1 MRLTHEQEQIRTVAP
16 ERVRSGGNTIVI
28 AFAGAGKTTTLK
40 SVAEAIP
47 VKGCYLAFNKA
58 IAEEAVRKFVRTKCS
73 ASTMHSLAF
82 SVVRDIASQPATL
95 NARDFRD
102 SGIFGR
108 FRLPR
113 IKGWNDFR
121 VASAV
126 CRTMAAYCN
135 SSDAEVTPE
144 HAKEALI
151 ASLGDPD
158 LIHSEEKA
166 GAAQNAIDQL
176 AGPITEMAQAYF
188 DLCLEDGRLSHD
200 TYLKLLDLDAGLRN
214 DAFRGFQYLMV
225 DEAQDINPVQRS
237 ILIKSGLPLIAVGDP
252 YQQIY
257 SWRGAENALASF
269 EGEKL
274 YLTQSFR
281 FAEDIAEH
289 ARRILASRPDGGP
302 EQRLI
307 GAGSGIPSNYKGAK
321 VAMICRTNI
330 GMIDEALRLM
340 STGKKVHVDNVK
352 SLVADV
358 RSAQALFCEEHSRV
372 TSQDVRQF
380 DSWEEMV
387 AEAEEAGG
395 ALARLVQIVE
405 DNRVG
410 EVESLLDRQVDPSG
424 ADFMV
429 CTAHRSKGLEFP
441 AVVLGKDWKDIS
453 SMERRFDAT
462 KNQSAKANTQALE
475 EWNALYVA
483 ATRPMARL
491 KGLDRLL
498 EPVQHLKN
506 GDHAPEGYTPM
517 QWDVA

>member
-1 MRLTHEQEQIRTVAP
+1 MRLTSEQQEIQAQAP
-16 ERVRSGGNTIVI
+16 QRVRSGSNTIVI

-58 IAEEAVRKFVRTKCS
+58 IAEEAMRKFVRTKCS

-82 SVVRDIASQPATL
+82 SVVRDIANKPATL
-95 NARDFRD
+95 NARDLRD
-102 SGIFGR
+102 SGILRR
-108 FRLPR
+108 FNLPR
-113 IKGWNDFR
+113 IKGWNDYR
-121 VASAV
+121 VSSAV

-135 SSDAEVTPE
+135 SADAEVTPS
-144 HAKEALI
+144 HAREALI
-151 ASLGDPD
+151 ASLGDPE

-166 GAAQNAIDQL
+166 AAAQNAIDQL
-176 AGPITEMAQAYF
+176 AGPITEMAQAFF
-188 DLCLEDGRLSHD
+188 DVSLDDGRLSHD
-200 TYLKLLDLDAGLRN
+200 IYLKLLDLDAGLRG

-252 YQQIY
+252 FQQIY

-269 EGEKL
+269 EGERL

-281 FAEDIAEH
+281 FGEEIAEH
-289 ARRILASRPDGGP
+289 ARQILASRPDGGP

-307 GAGSGIPSNYKGAK
+307 GAGRGIPTNYDGAK

-340 STGKKVHVDNVK
+340 STGKKVHVDNVD

-358 RSAQALFCEEHSRV
+358 RSAQALFCEEHNRI
-372 TSQDVRQF
+372 TSQEVRQF
-380 DSWEEMV
+380 DSWTELV

-410 EVESLLDRQVDPSG
+410 EVESLLERQTKPGS

-441 AVVLGKDWKDIS
+441 AVVLGRDWKDVG
-453 SMERRFDAT
+453 SMERRYEAT
-462 KNQSAKANTQALE
+462 LRQSAKANTQALE

-483 ATRPMARL
+483 STRPMVRL
-491 KGLDRLL
+491 KGLERLL
-498 EPVQHLKN
+498 EPMQLMT
-506 GDHAPEGYTPM
+506 GADHAPVGYTPM
-517 QWDVA
+517 QWDPA